1 MLGALGERFLPSK
14 VVLFVPD
21 GEASEVTE
29 VAGYAKDFESIDGR
43 ATAYVCVDFSCQLP
57 VTSASEMLKLLE

>member
-21 GEASEVTE
+21 REASE